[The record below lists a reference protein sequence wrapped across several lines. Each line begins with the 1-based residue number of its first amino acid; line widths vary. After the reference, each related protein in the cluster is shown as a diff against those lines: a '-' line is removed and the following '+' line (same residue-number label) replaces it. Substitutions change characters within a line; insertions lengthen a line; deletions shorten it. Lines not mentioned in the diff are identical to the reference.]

1 MLLPRL
7 PSVYPRLPCGSEFL
21 PFELERLTRLR
32 DPRDPDDS
40 ELGSQAIGSFVGLG
54 EVASV
59 PVRDE
64 VLSFLSYG
72 KGIGVGV
79 YLVIDAE
86 VARDPHRRLPTMR
99 LGEGASKLVAGCRA
113 VRGVEPPASGSSL
126 LKGLQGLEVGH
137 VGINIGFEAGDLL
150 I

>member
-1 MLLPRL
+1 
-7 PSVYPRLPCGSEFL
+7 
-21 PFELERLTRLR
+21 
-32 DPRDPDDS
+32 
-40 ELGSQAIGSFVGLG
+40 
-54 EVASV
+54 
-59 PVRDE
+59 
-64 VLSFLSYG
+64 
-72 KGIGVGV
+72 
-79 YLVIDAE
+79 
-86 VARDPHRRLPTMR
+86 MR